1 MSNLLLSLTL
11 CSFIYFFSLVSFVLA
26 VLAIPLMS
34 HRKSAHTKNDGEFKI
49 LKIVLGNF
57 LEILLYFFFNIEI
70 YLVDAMDPS
79 SFSKMSPISPYFFI
93 SSPTM
98 ALPVSPKLY

>member
-1 MSNLLLSLTL
+1 MATLWQIVDSSLGKRETLPACVFPLPQL

-34 HRKSAHTKNDGEFKI
+34 HRKSAHTKKDGVFKI

-57 LEILLYFFFNIEI
+57 LEILLYFF
-70 YLVDAMDPS
+70 LT
-79 SFSKMSPISPYFFI
+79 SKF
-93 SSPTM
+93 TW
-98 ALPVSPKLY
+98 